1 MDTKRLVI
9 VAVGGQGNLLAS
21 SVLGEAC
28 LLAEVPMRMSE
39 IHGMAQRGGV
49 VESALIFG
57 DAQSPIISDGDA
69 DVLMG
74 FEPAETL
81 RALGKCNARSVV
93 ITNLAP
99 LMPFTVNIG
108 MGVYPDLKKLQELI
122 RAKTARLIAFNAA
135 TLAREAGNVL
145 SVNMVLLGALT
156 QTGVLPLTAEHVKSA
171 MRRKT
176 KPAFLDGNLKAFE
189 MGVAAARNSW
199 CRSRLRTCLSKTD
212 IPCRPARHKRA
223 NRGEDEDHGDQSTR
237 RQKDRP
243 GVLG

>member
-1 MDTKRLVI
+1 MDTKRLVM

-21 SVLGEAC
+21 SVLGEAA
-28 LLAEVPMRMSE
+28 LLAGVPMCMSE

-57 DAQSPIISDGDA
+57 NAQSTIISDGDA

-108 MGVYPDLKKLQELI
+108 QGVYPDLKKLQELI

-135 TLAREAGNVL
+135 ALAREAGNVL

-156 QTGVLPLTAEHVKSA
+156 QTGVLPLTAEHVQTA

-189 MGVAAARNSW
+189 LGVAAA
-199 CRSRLRTCLSKTD
+199 
-212 IPCRPARHKRA
+212 
-223 NRGEDEDHGDQSTR
+223 
-237 RQKDRP
+237 QKA
-243 GVLG
+243 